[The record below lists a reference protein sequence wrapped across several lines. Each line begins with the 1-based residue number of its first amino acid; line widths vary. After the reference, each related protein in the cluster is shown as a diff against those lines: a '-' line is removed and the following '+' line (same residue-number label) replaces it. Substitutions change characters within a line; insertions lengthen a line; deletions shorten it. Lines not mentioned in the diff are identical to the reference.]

1 MGAYHFHRVPT
12 IISPT
17 ICDEELFFEFANY
30 INYIMSVKIDHS
42 ELLEPQNTWN
52 SAPAHVYILAAHSV
66 LFCAKNRT
74 ANC

>member
-17 ICDEELFFEFANY
+17 IFGKELFFEFANY
-30 INYIMSVKIDHS
+30 IKNIMWVKIDHR

-52 SAPAHVYILAAHSV
+52 SAQAHVYIFAAYRE
-66 LFCAKNRT
+66 LFCTKNRT